1 MLISVAIPCY
11 NSTKT
16 LPFVVDEIK
25 KELSD
30 KPGYDYEIVLVNDCS
45 PDNTTFDVIAELCK
59 NDPKIVGI
67 DLSKNYGQAS
77 AQMAAINY
85 VKGDIVVFMD
95 DDGQHP
101 ANEIFKL
108 INKVKDGYDLVY
120 AYFPQK
126 KHSGF
131 KRVTSAINSKVLE
144 LTNRKPKGINISSY
158 FALSAYVVK
167 QLKEY
172 KSPFPSLGGYLLQVT
187 RRLANVEVEHRERLQ
202 GSSNYTLKKLLK
214 LWIQGLTNFSIV
226 PLRIASFAG
235 IISSIIGVLFGVF
248 LIIRKLITPNMAI
261 GYTSTMAALLLIGGL
276 IMMMLGLLGEYVG
289 RIYIVLSNT
298 PQYSVREVI
307 NKKDEEYCDEKQ

>member
-11 NSTKT
+11 NSSKT
-16 LPFVVDEIK
+16 LPLVVDEIRK
-25 KELSD
+25 SLSD
-30 KPGYDYEIVLVNDCS
+30 KPEYDYEIVLVNDHS
-45 PDNTTFDVIAELCK
+45 PDNTYEIIRELCEK
-59 NDPKIVGI
+59 DSRITGI
-67 DLSKNYGQAS
+67 DLSKNFGQAS

-108 INKVKDGYDLVY
+108 INKIEEGYDLVY
-120 AYFPQK
+120 AHFSQK

-131 KRVTSAINSKVLE
+131 KRITSALNSRVLE

-158 FALSAYVVK
+158 FALNSYLVHSLRK
-167 QLKEY
+167 YQ
-172 KSPFPSLGGYLLQVT
+172 SPFPSIGGYVLQIT
-187 RRLANVEVEHRERLQ
+187 RKIVNVEVEHRARIE
-202 GSSNYTLKKLLK
+202 GVSNYNFKKLMR

-235 IISSIIGVLFGVF
+235 IVSSIFGVIF
-248 LIIRKLITPNMAI
+248 GIVLIIRKLIYPNIAM
-261 GYTSTMAALLLIGGL
+261 GYTSLMAALLLISGL
-276 IMMMLGLLGEYVG
+276 IMMMLGLLGEYIG
-289 RIYIVLSNT
+289 RIYIVLSNS

-307 NKKDEEYCDEKQ
+307 NNEESCNEK